1 MTRFFFFAAVLVL
14 AAGCANPHPRSGLD
28 QQMFGPAS
36 IRLHPTFTQV
46 RNWTGGTKPDGV
58 EATLEIDDQFGEP
71 TRATGRVMFELY
83 NYAAEYTDTVRGR
96 RIGGPWIAEL
106 NTRDQQQEH
115 WNSALRSYTFQ
126 LHLPEVTKDRYYV
139 LTAQFDLNG
148 QAATSEPASPT
159 SRPAGRLFSQLI
171 IPPETEGKQRVHYHA
186 PTRTPGR
193 G

>member
-1 MTRFFFFAAVLVL
+1 MIRLILL
-14 AAGCANPHPRSGLD
+14 ALALLLASCASPPRSRSALD
-28 QQMFGPAS
+28 QQMFGPAT

-96 RIGGPWIAEL
+96 RIGGPWIADL

-126 LHLPEVTKDRYYV
+126 LHDPEVTKDRYYV

-148 QAATSEPASPT
+148 QVATSQPPSAT

-171 IPPETEGKQRVHYHA
+171 IPPETEGKPRVHYHA